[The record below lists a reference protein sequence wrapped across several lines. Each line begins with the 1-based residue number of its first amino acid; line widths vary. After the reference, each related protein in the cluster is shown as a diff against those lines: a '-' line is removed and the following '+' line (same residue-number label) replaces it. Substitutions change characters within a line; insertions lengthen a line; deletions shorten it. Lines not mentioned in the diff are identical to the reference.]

1 MNWVA
6 IDFETAN
13 AKHSSACALG
23 IAMVEDGRIIKRAS
37 WLIRP
42 RELYFNYYNT
52 YIHGITKEDV
62 KDKPQFNELWNEFRP
77 FLEGKTVIAH
87 NAGFDIG
94 VLRQL
99 LDESGIPYPELHYFC
114 TRVLAKKVWPTLN
127 SYRLNMI
134 SAHFGISLKHH
145 DAEEDAVACAEISLR
160 CCDEMGVSR
169 LEDLAM
175 KFGITK
181 GCLYT
186 DSRKPSNTKQGKV
199 DMKIPLNKGGKGV
212 VRLSS

>member
-1 MNWVA
+1 MEWVA

-13 AKHSSACALG
+13 EKYSSACSLG
-23 IAMVEDGRIIKRAS
+23 IAMVEDGKIVKRAS

-99 LDESGIPYPELHYFC
+99 LDESGIPYPELYYFC
-114 TRVLAKKVWPTLN
+114 TRVFAKKVWPTLN

-175 KFGITK
+175 KLGITRGRLAADNSNRPPK
-181 GCLYT
+181 RKLSNLRKRRNYRKS
-186 DSRKPSNTKQGKV
+186 SR
-199 DMKIPLNKGGKGV
+199 
-212 VRLSS
+212 

>member
-23 IAMVEDGRIIKRAS
+23 IAVVEDGRITKRAS

-62 KDKPQFNELWNEFRP
+62 KDKPQFNELWNDFKP

-134 SAHFGISLKHH
+134 SAHLGISLKHH

-186 DSRKPSNTKQGKV
+186 DSRKPSNTKHGKT
-199 DMKIPLNKGGKGV
+199 
-212 VRLSS
+212 

>member
-134 SAHFGISLKHH
+134 SAHLGISLKHH

-160 CCDEMGVSR
+160 CCDEMGVNR

-175 KFGITK
+175 KFGIAK

-186 DSRKPSNTKQGKV
+186 DSRKPSNTKHGKTV
-199 DMKIPLNKGGKGV
+199 II
-212 VRLSS
+212 

>member
-13 AKHSSACALG
+13 AKYSSACALG
-23 IAMVEDGRIIKRAS
+23 IAIVENGRIIKRAS

-42 RELYFNYYNT
+42 PELYFKSYNT
-52 YIHGITKEDV
+52 FIHGITAEDV
-62 KDKPQFNELWNEFRP
+62 KDKPQFNELWNDFRP

-87 NAGFDIG
+87 NASFDMG
-94 VLRQL
+94 VLRHL
-99 LDESGIPYPELHYFC
+99 LDESGIPYPEVHYFC

-181 GCLYT
+181 GFL
-186 DSRKPSNTKQGKV
+186 
-199 DMKIPLNKGGKGV
+199 
-212 VRLSS
+212 

>member
-42 RELYFNYYNT
+42 RDLYFNYYNT

-62 KDKPQFNELWNEFRP
+62 KDKPQFNELWNDFKP

-134 SAHFGISLKHH
+134 SAHLGISLKHH

-175 KFGITK
+175 KFGITGGRLTSDNSNRQPK
-181 GCLYT
+181 RKLSNLY
-186 DSRKPSNTKQGKV
+186 RP
-199 DMKIPLNKGGKGV
+199 M
-212 VRLSS
+212 

>member
-23 IAMVEDGRIIKRAS
+23 IAVVEDGRITKRAS

-62 KDKPQFNELWNEFRP
+62 KDKPQFNELWNDFKP

-134 SAHFGISLKHH
+134 SAHLGISLKHH

-181 GCLYT
+181 GCLST
-186 DSRKPSNTKQGKV
+186 DSRKPSNTKHGKTV
-199 DMKIPLNKGGKGV
+199 II
-212 VRLSS
+212 

>member
-1 MNWVA
+1 MEWVA

-13 AKHSSACALG
+13 EKYSSACSLG
-23 IAMVEDGRIIKRAS
+23 IAMVEDGKIVKRAS
-37 WLIRP
+37 CLISP

-62 KDKPQFNELWNEFRP
+62 KDKPQFSELWNDFKP

-134 SAHFGISLKHH
+134 SAHLGISLKHH

-175 KFGITK
+175 KLGITRGHLASDNSDRPPK
-181 GCLYT
+181 RKLSNLMKRMNYRKT
-186 DSRKPSNTKQGKV
+186 SR
-199 DMKIPLNKGGKGV
+199 
-212 VRLSS
+212 

>member
-13 AKHSSACALG
+13 EKYSSACALG
-23 IAMVEDGRIIKRAS
+23 IAIVEHGRIIKRAS

-62 KDKPQFNELWNEFRP
+62 KDKPQFNELWGEFKP

-87 NAGFDIG
+87 NASFDMG
-94 VLRQL
+94 VLRHL
-99 LDESGIPYPELHYFC
+99 LDESGIPYPEVHYFC

-181 GCLYT
+181 GFL
-186 DSRKPSNTKQGKV
+186 
-199 DMKIPLNKGGKGV
+199 
-212 VRLSS
+212 

>member
-23 IAMVEDGRIIKRAS
+23 IAVVEDGRITKRAS

-62 KDKPQFNELWNEFRP
+62 KDKPQFNELWNDFKP

-134 SAHFGISLKHH
+134 SAHLGISLKHH

-181 GCLYT
+181 GCLQQKERKR
-186 DSRKPSNTKQGKV
+186 SRQCQNY
-199 DMKIPLNKGGKGV
+199 
-212 VRLSS
+212 

>member
-13 AKHSSACALG
+13 AKRSSACALG
-23 IAMVEDGRIIKRAS
+23 IAIVENGRIIKRAS
-37 WLIRP
+37 WLIKP

-52 YIHGITKEDV
+52 YIHGITEKDV
-62 KDKPQFNELWNEFRP
+62 KDKPRFNELWGEFRP
-77 FLEGKTVIAH
+77 FLDGKIVIAH
-87 NAGFDIG
+87 NAGFDMS
-94 VLRQL
+94 VLRHL
-99 LDESGIPYPELHYFC
+99 LDEYGIPYPEIHYFC

-134 SAHFGISLKHH
+134 SAHLGISLKHH

-175 KFGITK
+175 KLGITRGHLASDNSDRPPK
-181 GCLYT
+181 RKLSNLMKRRNYRKT
-186 DSRKPSNTKQGKV
+186 SR
-199 DMKIPLNKGGKGV
+199 
-212 VRLSS
+212 

>member
-23 IAMVEDGRIIKRAS
+23 IAVVEDGRIIKRAS

-42 RELYFNYYNT
+42 RDLYFNYYNT

-62 KDKPQFNELWNEFRP
+62 KDKPQFSELWNDFKP

-134 SAHFGISLKHH
+134 SAHLGISLKHH

-186 DSRKPSNTKQGKV
+186 DSRKPSNTKHGKT
-199 DMKIPLNKGGKGV
+199 
-212 VRLSS
+212 

>member
-13 AKHSSACALG
+13 AKYSSACALG
-23 IAMVEDGRIIKRAS
+23 IAIVEHGRIIKRAS

-62 KDKPQFNELWNEFRP
+62 KDKPQFNELWGEFKP

-87 NAGFDIG
+87 NASFDMG
-94 VLRQL
+94 VLRHL
-99 LDESGIPYPELHYFC
+99 LDESGIPYPEVHYFC

-181 GCLYT
+181 GFL
-186 DSRKPSNTKQGKV
+186 
-199 DMKIPLNKGGKGV
+199 
-212 VRLSS
+212 

>member
-1 MNWVA
+1 MNLVA

-13 AKHSSACALG
+13 AKHSIACALG

-99 LDESGIPYPELHYFC
+99 LDESGIPYPELQYFC

-134 SAHFGISLKHH
+134 SAHLGISLKHH

-169 LEDLAM
+169 LEDLAT
-175 KFGITK
+175 KFGIAK

-186 DSRKPSNTKQGKV
+186 DSRKPSNTKHGKTV
-199 DMKIPLNKGGKGV
+199 II
-212 VRLSS
+212 

>member
-13 AKHSSACALG
+13 EKYSSACALG
-23 IAMVEDGRIIKRAS
+23 IAIVEHGRIIKRAS

-42 RELYFNYYNT
+42 RDLYFNYYNT
-52 YIHGITKEDV
+52 YIHGITEEDV
-62 KDKPQFNELWNEFRP
+62 RDKPQFNELWGEFRP
-77 FLEGKTVIAH
+77 FLDGKIVIAH
-87 NAGFDIG
+87 NASFDIG
-94 VLRQL
+94 VLRRL
-99 LDESGIPYPELHYFC
+99 LDEYGIPYPELHYFC

-127 SYRLNMI
+127 SYRLNML
-134 SAHFGISLKHH
+134 SAHLGISLKHH

-175 KFGITK
+175 KFGITRGRLAADNSNRPPK
-181 GCLYT
+181 RKLSNLY
-186 DSRKPSNTKQGKV
+186 RP
-199 DMKIPLNKGGKGV
+199 M
-212 VRLSS
+212 